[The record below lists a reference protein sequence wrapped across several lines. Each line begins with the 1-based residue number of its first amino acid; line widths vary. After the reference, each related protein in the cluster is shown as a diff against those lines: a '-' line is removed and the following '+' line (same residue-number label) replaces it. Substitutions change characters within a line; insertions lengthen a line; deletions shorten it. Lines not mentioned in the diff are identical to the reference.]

1 MSKLLR
7 GNFAR
12 LRKSKLFWCGVFAM
26 AVYGALMINTQYSEY
41 KTYGFGTSLDKV
53 FFGYTAVI
61 GVITAVF
68 SSIFLGNEYHDGTI
82 RNKIIMGHS
91 RINIY
96 VSNLIL
102 NIAAALFCCF
112 VFLLIV
118 AAVGIPLI
126 GGMETENSVVAK
138 MLLGTVFLVV
148 SYCSV
153 FTMVSMIFDNKAAA
167 AVIALLLIMGLLIMA
182 TYLDARLGAPEY
194 VKEYTINNGV
204 QEMKEVLN
212 PQYLSGEE
220 RKMYE
225 IFYDFLPTGQSIQYM
240 TMSVLHLWMLP
251 LYSFIIT
258 VVTTITGIFSFHKKN
273 IK

>member
-1 MSKLLR
+1 M
-7 GNFAR
+7 
-12 LRKSKLFWCGVFAM
+12 
-26 AVYGALMINTQYSEY
+26 
-41 KTYGFGTSLDKV
+41 
-53 FFGYTAVI
+53 
-61 GVITAVF
+61 
-68 SSIFLGNEYHDGTI
+68 
-82 RNKIIMGHS
+82 
-91 RINIY
+91 
-96 VSNLIL
+96 IL

-112 VFLLIV
+112 VFLLLVIV
-118 AAVGIPLI
+118 AGIPLI
-126 GGMETENSVVAK
+126 GGMETENSIVLK

-148 SYCSV
+148 SYCSI

-167 AVIALLLIMGLLIMA
+167 AVIALLLIMGLLILA
-182 TYLDARLGAPEY
+182 TYLDAGLNAPKY

-204 QEMKEVLN
+204 QEMQEVLN
-212 PQYLSGEE
+212 PQYLSGEK

-258 VVTTITGIFSFHKKN
+258 VVTTTTGIFLFRKKN